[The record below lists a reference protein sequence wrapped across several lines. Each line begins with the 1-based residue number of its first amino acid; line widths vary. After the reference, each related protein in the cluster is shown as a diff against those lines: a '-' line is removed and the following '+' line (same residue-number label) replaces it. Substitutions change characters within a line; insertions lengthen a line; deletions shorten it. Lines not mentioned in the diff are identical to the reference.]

1 MSTVNHRSGLPSRDE
16 RERSALFLLADA
28 SRLVRRDFDRRARKI
43 GLTRAQWQV
52 LSHVYFDEG
61 IRQGVLAD
69 RLEIEPI
76 TLARLVDRLEKS
88 GLVERRSDSSD
99 RRVRTLHLMPQA
111 LPLIKRIRAIA
122 LETREVALARIPARE
137 RTMLIEILARIRA
150 NLCEKAEHSDAA
162 IVPMLQKRA
171 AIKRRETRRRKR
183 A

>member
-1 MSTVNHRSGLPSRDE
+1 MPAADDRLQLPSREE

-52 LSHVYFDEG
+52 LLNVFFEEG

-76 TLARLVDRLEKS
+76 TLVRLVDRLEKS
-88 GLVERRSDSSD
+88 GLVERRSDPSD
-99 RRVRTLHLMPQA
+99 RRVRTLHLTPDA
-111 LPLIKRIRAIA
+111 LPLLKRIRALA
-122 LETREVALARIPARE
+122 LETREVALAGIPARE
-137 RTMLIEILARIRA
+137 RVMLVELLARIRG
-150 NLCEKAEHSDAA
+150 NLCEKAEHPSAS
-162 IVPMLQKRA
+162 VVRMSKKRA
-171 AIKRRETRRRKR
+171 AIKRSDVRRRKR